1 MKKYILLVLTVLFIS
16 CSSSKRPML
25 VTTVADQADVNY
37 ETANSMIAYGRFEEA
52 REKLESAWQLAMSI
66 DDQYLLTRICYSYV
80 SYDLMCTGVVQAEDK
95 LELSRKHFSRC
106 NENDRKMLA
115 GVYEI
120 CLARIK
126 SAKKDSP
133 DESIKTLEKLRG
145 TVKEKYYL
153 GYLMR
158 TLGDL
163 YAEKSMWSKA
173 DECYLEAAGIHIKER
188 YLSEIG
194 LDYYSSARVRSL
206 AGNKQK
212 AVESVEL
219 ALQYDRSAENT
230 AAIGLDYMAYARI
243 LLKEPSSEADRKKAL
258 DSARWARDIFE
269 SGGLTE
275 EVEKTDTF
283 LQKLQ

>member
-1 MKKYILLVLTVLFIS
+1 
-16 CSSSKRPML
+16 ML